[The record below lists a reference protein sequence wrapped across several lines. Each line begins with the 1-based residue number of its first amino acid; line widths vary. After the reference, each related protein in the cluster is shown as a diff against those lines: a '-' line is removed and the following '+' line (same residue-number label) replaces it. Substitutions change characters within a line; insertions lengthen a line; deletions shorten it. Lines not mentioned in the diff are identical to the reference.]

1 MSWMEKDEGKLLQ
14 MSFYFGLAGIVSC
27 LLPLFNRDLSFWDQG
42 KIFFLMGLGIG
53 LLLFSLSI
61 AVLVLRKRDIT
72 FETRSR
78 AKRMI
83 IVLAISLVFFF
94 II

>member
-14 MSFYFGLAGIVSC
+14 LSFYFGVAGIIAG
-27 LLPLFNRDLSFWDQG
+27 LLTLFNRDLNFWEQG
-42 KIFFLMGLGIG
+42 KIFFLTGLGIG

-83 IVLAISLVFFF
+83 IVLAISLFFF
-94 II
+94 FVI

>member
-1 MSWMEKDEGKLLQ
+1 MEKDEGKLLQ
-14 MSFYFGLAGIVSC
+14 MSFYFGLTGIVAC
-27 LLPLFNRDLSFWDQG
+27 LLPLFNRDLNFWDQG
-42 KIFFLMGLGIG
+42 KIFFLTGLGIG

-61 AVLVLRKRDIT
+61 AVLVLRKRNIA

-83 IVLAISLVFFF
+83 VALAIALFFFF